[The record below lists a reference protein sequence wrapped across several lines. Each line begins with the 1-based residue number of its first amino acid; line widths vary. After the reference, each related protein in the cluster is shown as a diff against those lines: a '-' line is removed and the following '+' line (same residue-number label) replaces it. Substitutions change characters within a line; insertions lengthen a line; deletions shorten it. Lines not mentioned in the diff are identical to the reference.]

1 MSTEA
6 TKVCYFGLALSGIA
20 SQPIRLLDVLNLKKL
35 KKDMRYQVDF
45 LLPLKLEEIL
55 CYFGL

>member
-20 SQPIRLLDVLNLKKL
+20 YQPIRLLDVLNIKKL
-35 KKDMRYQVDF
+35 KDMSYQVDF

-55 CYFGL
+55 YYFGL